1 MKESNIVIE
10 YCPGCRWLLRS
21 SWMAQEILSTF
32 ETEIDEVCLR
42 PCRTES
48 GRFRIT
54 CGEELIWCRKR
65 DEGFPDIKVLKQRI
79 RDFVAPE
86 KDLGHSDLEKES

>member
-21 SWMAQEILSTF
+21 SWMAQEILTTF
-32 ETEIDEVCLR
+32 ELEIDEVCLR
-42 PCRTES
+42 PCRTEP

-54 CGEELIWCRKR
+54 CGDELIWCRKR

-86 KDLGHSDLEKES
+86 KDLGHSDREKES

>member
-1 MKESNIVIE
+1 MQAKVIIE

-21 SWMAQEILSTF
+21 SWMAQEILTTF

-42 PCRTES
+42 PFRTES

-54 CGEELIWCRKR
+54 CGKELIWCRKR
-65 DEGFPDIKVLKQRI
+65 DGGFPDVKTLKQLI
-79 RDFVAPE
+79 RDMISPQRR
-86 KDLGHSDLEKES
+86 LGHLDRESNP